1 MYSDPIHQSNA
12 HSVGIIYVVLSDMG
26 GGGGGESNI
35 TYRIAGIFQRVK
47 FSWFSWLRGEPR
59 NFYPQNSTA

>member
-26 GGGGGESNI
+26 GGGGGGSQ
-35 TYRIAGIFQRVK
+35 TSHTV
-47 FSWFSWLRGEPR
+47 
-59 NFYPQNSTA
+59 